1 MKYDKTD
8 VLGSDVRANSMKA
21 YCFARLRYLSGF
33 LQEFRNTTGK
43 NIQAWNQSAEVENS
57 D

>member
-8 VLGSDVRANSMKA
+8 VLGSDVHANSMKA

-43 NIQAWNQSAEVENS
+43 NIQAWNQSAEVEDS